1 MEVANNNYDRNRP
14 KYEWGDSWTKKDP
27 TQKQRDYIE
36 SLADKAGLALR
47 NLDQLTRGGAS
58 GFIDE
63 LKRVA
68 NYGESTR
75 YLKRD
80 WSEYMEV

>member
-1 MEVANNNYDRNRP
+1 MANRDYDRDRP

-36 SLADKAGLALR
+36 ALANRAGLALR
-47 NLDQLTRGGAS
+47 NLDRLTRGGAS
-58 GFIDE
+58 GLIEE

-75 YLKRD
+75 HLERD
-80 WSEYMEV
+80 WSKYVEV